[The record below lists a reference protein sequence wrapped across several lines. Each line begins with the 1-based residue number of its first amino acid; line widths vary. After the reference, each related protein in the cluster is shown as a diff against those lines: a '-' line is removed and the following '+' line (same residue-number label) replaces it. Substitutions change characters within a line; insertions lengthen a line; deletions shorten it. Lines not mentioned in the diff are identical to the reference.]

1 MNNKVTVFEFVTE
14 FNNFYNNVLEL
25 VEEGYA
31 NEKMPR
37 HYVDNVYDRIDGLK
51 TEIERTLE
59 SKVLS
64 VDKAGIEL
72 CKIVQKFVRV
82 AENCFENYELT
93 NHVSLLE
100 AHKFY
105 ASVVDTYNDLCEE
118 LGYN

>member
-51 TEIERTLE
+51 TEIERTLD
-59 SKVLS
+59 SYTGRYRKS
-64 VDKAGIEL
+64 TS
-72 CKIVQKFVRV
+72 
-82 AENCFENYELT
+82 YERRKKKTQL
-93 NHVSLLE
+93 NKE
-100 AHKFY
+100 
-105 ASVVDTYNDLCEE
+105 
-118 LGYN
+118 